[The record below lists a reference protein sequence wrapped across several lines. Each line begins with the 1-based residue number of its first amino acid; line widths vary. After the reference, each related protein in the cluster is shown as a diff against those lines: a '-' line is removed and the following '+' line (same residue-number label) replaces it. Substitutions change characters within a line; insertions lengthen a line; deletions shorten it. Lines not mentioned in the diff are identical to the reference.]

1 MKYYGVRFGSGDP
14 RNYTGLSPTFLFF
27 VNMTTGA
34 TVAPPTITETY
45 VGTGIYTFSYGVT
58 TPLAFLIDA
67 ATTSPG
73 STGRYVNGQIDPA
86 DRTDEYASTLIAI
99 GTTNIAI
106 GTSSVALGVS
116 GIAQGVTLT
125 AIGTSLLAQGVTIL
139 AGQTLAWISVG
150 STASSF
156 GTASADPVDLFGYL
170 KRVVENLEGTST
182 YLKPSGVMSLR
193 DRTGSVTLAVRTIAN
208 SVSLVTKT

>member
-34 TVAPPTITETY
+34 TITPPSITETY
-45 VGTGIYTFSYGVT
+45 VGTGIYNFSYGVT
-58 TPLAFLIDA
+58 TPIAFLVDA

-73 STGRYVNGQIDPA
+73 TTGRYVNGQIDPV
-86 DRTDEYASTLIAI
+86 DRGDEYAATM
-99 GTTNIAI
+99 IAI
-106 GTSSVALGVS
+106 GTSH
-116 GIAQGVTLT
+116 IAQGVTSI
-125 AIGTSLLAQGVTIL
+125 AIGTSHIAQGVTITAIATSLIAQGVTIL
-139 AGQTLAWISVG
+139 AGQTMAWAGIG

-156 GTASADPVDLFGYL
+156 GTSAADPVDLFGYL

-182 YLKPSGVMSLR
+182 YLKPTGVMSLR

-208 SVSLVTKT
+208 SVSLVSKT